1 MVLEDI
7 MLDIPGL
14 AEAYKQYNEKM
25 AAARVAGS
33 SGAAGDAQGA
43 AAAAGADAA
52 AAAAGEEVGEGEEA
66 GGETEPEP
74 EPVTLATFRQI
85 LDMLADQQ
93 SQMEALPAHAD
104 VHIIRVNLG
113 ELKAALLPAPTG
125 CLEAMHQ
132 LLPELAAELFQGF
145 MGEVQN
151 ALSRLQ
157 ASSGTVEEYVE
168 KIEFLTA
175 VSRGSGAGGGRAA
188 VPQSRVVRVLRSGL
202 VVD

>member
-1 MVLEDI
+1 

-33 SGAAGDAQGA
+33 SGVAGDAQGA
-43 AAAAGADAA
+43 AAAAADAA
-52 AAAAGEEVGEGEEA
+52 AAAGEKEGGEGEEA

-175 VSRGSGAGGGRAA
+175 VS
-188 VPQSRVVRVLRSGL
+188 
-202 VVD
+202 

>member
-1 MVLEDI
+1 MRPRPPKVAFSHTEQHKQAYFRHQQMVLEDI

-33 SGAAGDAQGA
+33 SGVAGDAQGA
-43 AAAAGADAA
+43 AAAAADAA
-52 AAAAGEEVGEGEEA
+52 AAAGEKEGGEGEEA

-175 VSRGSGAGGGRAA
+175 VS
-188 VPQSRVVRVLRSGL
+188 
-202 VVD
+202 